1 MNLVSHHQS
10 RMLRGC
16 LWVVVTAGL
25 MFAACGQEQ
34 TNGSTATSEV
44 LAVDT
49 LAALED
55 FERLE
60 VEGYVPVYRDENNG
74 VLAVNSVTYPDQYG
88 AAQTQWH
95 GASGTYDVTIETV
108 PEEDG
113 ESTYRLF
120 VNRTQV
126 GEFVN
131 PEETEPFG
139 LATHTWNDIKLST
152 GDTIRVASIPHSNEK
167 IPEGE
172 AYAYSRGRW
181 RHLVLTPTR

>member
-1 MNLVSHHQS
+1 MKRITDPVRRTQKA
-10 RMLRGC
+10 C
-16 LWVVVTAGL
+16 LWPLVASAL
-25 MFAACGQEQ
+25 MFAACEQ
-34 TNGSTATSEV
+34 AQTDATPEV

-74 VLAVNSVTYPDQYG
+74 VLAVNSITYPDQYG
-88 AAQTQWH
+88 AAETQWH

-120 VNRTQV
+120 VNGTLA
-126 GEFVN
+126 GAFVN
-131 PEETEPFG
+131 PEETSPFG
-139 LATHTWNDIKLST
+139 LATHTWSDVALST
-152 GDTIRVASIPHSNEK
+152 GDTLRVASIPHSNGK
-167 IPEGE
+167 IPERDGY
-172 AYAYSRGRW
+172 AYARGRW
-181 RHLVLTPTR
+181 KHLVLAPAY